1 MAPQNGHRLFL
12 GQSDVQFQ
20 RNFDSPKRGWWLC
33 SLPDKVQKS
42 LCVLAY
48 QDKVLVCFYW
58 TFRSRLVFYLI
69 STRTYSLAELR
80 WFVIILILVSR
91 SGISVGL
98 DNILNQ
104 ENFMALICKRIRGL
118 AEYCSLCWFFLLSFF
133 INVPQQLIVYAS
145 SFPFTISYISGQN
158 FHIIA
163 CNIMSRPLN
172 IRIWQGMFHTRIL
185 ENKNKI
191 KK

>member
-12 GQSDVQFQ
+12 GQSDVHFQ

-33 SLPDKVQKS
+33 PPPWQSSKS

-58 TFRSRLVFYLI
+58 SFRSRLVFYLI
-69 STRTYSLAELR
+69 STRTNSLAELR

-91 SGISVGL
+91 SGIGFGL

-104 ENFMALICKRIRGL
+104 ENFMVLILKRISIGL
-118 AEYCSLCWFFLLSFF
+118 AEFCSLCWFFTFVLLHKCPSTAHCICLIFSFH
-133 INVPQQLIVYAS
+133 Y
-145 SFPFTISYISGQN
+145 
-158 FHIIA
+158 
-163 CNIMSRPLN
+163 
-172 IRIWQGMFHTRIL
+172 
-185 ENKNKI
+185 
-191 KK
+191 

>member
-91 SGISVGL
+91 LGIGLGL
-98 DNILNQ
+98 DSISNQ
-104 ENFMALICKRIRGL
+104 EKFTVLILKGIRGL
-118 AEYCSLCWFFLLSFF
+118 AELCSLCLLGLTVFYF
-133 INVPQQLIVYAS
+133 CPS
-145 SFPFTISYISGQN
+145 S
-158 FHIIA
+158 
-163 CNIMSRPLN
+163 
-172 IRIWQGMFHTRIL
+172 
-185 ENKNKI
+185 
-191 KK
+191 